1 VCKPRRRRRNRYGKP
16 RNDNYMVNVC
26 DDVALFKHTQ
36 ATSEENKQNVLK
48 KSGTNGMR
56 KENLRTPITHP
67 TRT

>member
-1 VCKPRRRRRNRYGKP
+1 MISMSRYGKP

-26 DDVALFKHTQ
+26 DDVVLLKHAQ
-36 ATSEENKQNVLK
+36 GPSKENKQNVLK
-48 KSGTNGMR
+48 KKGTNDMR